1 MTKATLFVLCLLC
14 ATAALGQSIGGSV
27 LSNEIQV
34 LRLPDHSQHASQQA
48 MAPERSLLE
57 NFTYTYVQGERPLW
71 EFAPASHAVPLGD
84 IARMLRKE
92 HQVAKKAF
100 FVRND

>member
-14 ATAALGQSIGGSV
+14 ATVTMGQSVGGI
-27 LSNEIQV
+27 LSAEPQV
-34 LRLPDHSQHASQQA
+34 FRVPDHSLHASQQA
-48 MAPERSLLE
+48 MATEQSLLE
-57 NFTYTYVQGERPLW
+57 CSSFTYVQGERPLW

-84 IARMLRKE
+84 IARMLKKE
-92 HQVAKKAF
+92 HEAAKKAF